1 MSPTSMNRTPRR
13 RRFVTSGLCLATVGG
28 LVLGG
33 VPTTVSAS
41 PMAIESPVAPTIVG
55 LGEGARGNEVKSVQS
70 ALIAAGV
77 RVPGGAD
84 GVFGPAT
91 KSAVTAFQSRN
102 GLPATGSVDAAT
114 AAALGLAEAPA
125 TPAATPGGLTLGA
138 NGANVT
144 ELQQALMASGVYVP
158 GGADGVFGQATK
170 TAVSN
175 YQRWN
180 GLPVTGD
187 VDAATSARLKLTG
200 APAAT
205 PAPAAPALATA
216 ANPSFSGMKAGAR
229 GENVKVLQRALIA
242 AGITVRGG
250 ADGVFGAMTTAALT
264 SYQQAKGLPATGVLD
279 DASIASLALSPAAT
293 PAPAPAPTP
302 APAPPAASSYVGMT
316 VGATGDLVKEL
327 QRAIMTTGLVLRG
340 GADGV
345 FGNATRTAL
354 IAFQKTNGTPQTGVV
369 SEKDAT
375 TLGLGG
381 TPAAPS
387 ATPQGVSS
395 PAGYPVYG
403 ERGARVTSLQ
413 NSLIAA
419 GITFAGGADGAFG
432 AATAGAIMEFQRRS
446 GLTPTGKLDE
456 ATASRLGSA
465 PAPAP
470 APPAAVSV
478 TIDVFPVQGSCWF
491 GDTWQAPRGA
501 GRLHEGVDIIAAKG
515 KLLYAAVTGTIS
527 KMYYDAP
534 GLRSG
539 NGLRV
544 QADNGTYFTYLHM
557 DTFAEGI
564 AVGTVV
570 TAGQVVGTVGTT
582 GNSAT
587 PSPALRSAS
596 GRRRGDQPVPRGE
609 ADRRLRYHRTSR
621 LTRTPAGPPR
631 RRRAAGTLRAQLNR
645 HSTRAG
651 ESSNHGDAEGAT
663 SPESLRPMDRSDEA
677 RWKVSPGTT
686 SAVGRHQMSTDG
698 ESRD

>member
-1 MSPTSMNRTPRR
+1 MNRSSRR
-13 RRFVTSGLCLATVGG
+13 RRLVTSGLCLATVCG

-33 VPTTVSAS
+33 VPSTVSAS
-41 PMAIESPVAPTIVG
+41 PTAIESPLAPTIVG
-55 LGEGARGNEVKSVQS
+55 LGEGARGNEVKTVQS

-77 RVPGGAD
+77 KVPGGAD

-91 KSAVTAFQSRN
+91 KSAVTAFQSRS
-102 GLPATGSVDAAT
+102 GIPATGAVDAAT
-114 AAALGLAEAPA
+114 AAALGLAQAPA
-125 TPAATPGGLTLGA
+125 APAATSGGLTLGA
-138 NGANVT
+138 KGANVT
-144 ELQQALMASGVYVP
+144 ELQQALIASGVYVP

-180 GLPVTGD
+180 GLPITGE
-187 VDAATSARLKLTG
+187 VDATTSSRLKLGSG
-200 APAAT
+200 AVPAAT
-205 PAPAAPALATA
+205 PGPTAPAPTAA
-216 ANPSFSGMKAGAR
+216 ANPSFSGMTIGAR
-229 GENVKVLQRALIA
+229 GDNVKILQRALVA

-250 ADGVFGAMTTAALT
+250 ADGVFGAMTAAAVT
-264 SYQQAKGLPATGVLD
+264 KYQQAKGLPATGVLD
-279 DASIASLALSPAAT
+279 DASIASLALSPAAAPVPAPV
-293 PAPAPAPTP
+293 PAPAPAPT
-302 APAPPAASSYVGMT
+302 AASTYVGMT
-316 VGATGDLVKEL
+316 VGATGDLVKAL
-327 QRAIMTTGLVLRG
+327 QRAIITTGLVLRG

-354 IAFQKTNGTPQTGVV
+354 IAFQKTNGTPQTGAV

-381 TPAAPS
+381 APAPS

-419 GITFAGGADGAFG
+419 GFSFAGGADGAFG

-446 GLTPTGKLDE
+446 GLTPTGKLDD
-456 ATASRLGSA
+456 ATAGRLGSA

-470 APPAAVSV
+470 APPAAVAV
-478 TIDVFPVQGSCWF
+478 TIDVFPVQGKCWF

-501 GRLHEGVDIIAAKG
+501 GRLHEGVDVIAAKG
-515 KLLYAAVTGTIS
+515 NLLYAAVTGTIS
-527 KMYYDAP
+527 KMYYDTP
-534 GLRSG
+534 GMRSG

-564 AVGTVV
+564 AVGTAV

-582 GNSAT
+582 GSSAT
-587 PSPALRSAS
+587 PHLHFEVHPGGGA
-596 GRRRGDQPVPRGE
+596 PVNPYPLVKPIDACSVTAPRG
-609 ADRRLRYHRTSR
+609 S
-621 LTRTPAGPPR
+621 
-631 RRRAAGTLRAQLNR
+631 
-645 HSTRAG
+645 
-651 ESSNHGDAEGAT
+651 
-663 SPESLRPMDRSDEA
+663 
-677 RWKVSPGTT
+677 
-686 SAVGRHQMSTDG
+686 
-698 ESRD
+698 